1 MTRKRE
7 HEEVLNEALVMEVE
21 NSNKKFKSSHGRKV
35 DPFSLR
41 KNVSV
46 DEFKLALF
54 LFSNK
59 QPSR

>member
-7 HEEVLNEALVMEVE
+7 HEEVLNEAHVREVQ
-21 NSNKKFKSSHGRKV
+21 NSSKKFKSSHSHKLG
-35 DPFSLR
+35 PFSLR